1 MHKLACSI
9 VLAMTVMACGGSDG
23 IDSDEEARRAYL
35 GLDESVAKSIQL
47 GFDGFNAANSANI
60 DPQITAGGED
70 GMLTITGQVDQG
82 SSANKGMRLHVG
94 MVAYD
99 DGPFPIDTDGHT
111 IEVVYD
117 TDAASAAQPSLDM
130 MLKNIPTGT
139 VDGTLVG
146 TYVMSGGIDSEATL
160 NLTFGGDLQDA
171 GNGDVI
177 RVPGSTHVT
186 GTLETADGGTF
197 TVDVTL

>member
-1 MHKLACSI
+1 MRELVYLCASTLLVAACSS
-9 VLAMTVMACGGSDG
+9 SD
-23 IDSDEEARRAYL
+23 IDSNEEARRAYL
-35 GLDESVAKSIQL
+35 GLDVSIAKSIQL

-60 DPQITAGGED
+60 DPQSDVGDANGT
-70 GMLTITGQVDQG
+70 LTITGQVDQG

-99 DGPFPIDTDGHT
+99 DGPFVIDQDGNT

-117 TDAASAAQPSLDM
+117 TSDVETEQPFLSM

-139 VDGTLVG
+139 LDGTLEG
-146 TYVMSGGIDSEATL
+146 TYVLSGDIESQATL
-160 NLTFGGDLQDA
+160 NLVFDGQLQDG
-171 GNGDVI
+171 GNSTVV

-186 GTLETADGGTF
+186 GTLTTDAGGTF
-197 TVDVTL
+197 DVDVTL